1 MRVALRLPFA
11 MPCDPFG
18 KFSLGFPTAGG
29 SRFYLR
35 RWLRGLRRGRRSYRT
50 ASAATT
56 SPIIG
61 GKRLPASEPA
71 SAKKQARSQRCEK
84 NWQILSPLK
93 LASGDKQLVECR
105 AAGRRAE
112 VAVNLSDCR
121 KTVGRDTSLFR
132 QQPDQSRVWLVR
144 GEADSILTGDTAA
157 PLYLGND
164 LSHLRNRR
172 ARQCVASEYD
182 IQFPVHRIF
191 DLDGLGKL
199 RCAAEEEFTQTE
211 NAVIRWLRSV
221 LNHEGG
227 RAVAKKPAK
236 FSTHA
241 FGSERPRM
249 DIRSDDKNSPRSA
262 VRHERL
268 CRGKRVEQA

>member
-105 AAGRRAE
+105 AAGRRAD
-112 VAVNLSDCR
+112 VAGSLSDCR
-121 KTVGRDTSLFR
+121 QSGGRGTRLIR
-132 QQPDQSRVWLVR
+132 RQPDQSTAWLVR
-144 GEADSILTGDTAA
+144 RAADSDVSEDTAG
-157 PLYLGND
+157 PL
-164 LSHLRNRR
+164 
-172 ARQCVASEYD
+172 
-182 IQFPVHRIF
+182 
-191 DLDGLGKL
+191 
-199 RCAAEEEFTQTE
+199 
-211 NAVIRWLRSV
+211 
-221 LNHEGG
+221 
-227 RAVAKKPAK
+227 
-236 FSTHA
+236 
-241 FGSERPRM
+241 
-249 DIRSDDKNSPRSA
+249 
-262 VRHERL
+262 
-268 CRGKRVEQA
+268 